1 MKTTT
6 KIPSFMID
14 ELKKTYISQGLG
26 TFEKALFHLSSIDS
40 IAKDDL
46 ERIERIVKLD
56 CFTQKLNS
64 LALAYLDD
72 VTLLNKLYINLE
84 LKYLNI
90 SKTTFIELVNELKTN
105 NINTLSK

>member
-1 MKTTT
+1 MKPTT
-6 KIPSFMID
+6 KIPSFMI
-14 ELKKTYISQGLG
+14 EQLKKTYIEQGLG

-46 ERIERIVKLD
+46 ERIEKIVKLD
-56 CFTQKLNS
+56 CFKEKLKS
-64 LALAYLDD
+64 LATAYLKDE
-72 VTLLNKLYINLE
+72 TLLNNLYITLE

-105 NINTLSK
+105 NSHT